1 MVTYDYL
8 KTRQIGAVRWLELYN
23 LPVNFLNTDILIE
36 LHRAIKDAEQDDS
49 VRVLVLT
56 GGLTG
61 RYVFHF
67 SVAELRQAGHDVRKL
82 GLGRLFKTPVAAEIL
97 RWHVAL
103 GFRLMRRFRAYER
116 LHLAVMGWL
125 RPFSPTLFAMAQMA
139 ATYFAIENCRKVT
152 IAAIN
157 GTCNGAGTEMSA
169 CFDFRFMIGDAG
181 FTIGQP
187 EVLIG
192 ILAGGGGTQRITRLI
207 GKAKALELMLAC
219 EQISPQEARRIGLIT
234 DHFPEAEFVTRVQ
247 AYAERLARRSVTA
260 CSETRHAIHHGY
272 EMELSRGLA
281 LEMAGIV
288 RCFDDPCTQAAL
300 ADYADYLQLEVMDQP
315 DAPASIGEI
324 SQAMESERFT
334 RHFAVTVSPKVED

>member
-1 MVTYDYL
+1 MTYCYL
-8 KTRQIGAVRWLELYN
+8 KTRQVGQVRWLELHN
-23 LPVNFLNTDILIE
+23 PPVNFLNTDILIE
-36 LHRAIKDAEQDDS
+36 LHHAIRAAESDDS

-56 GGLTG
+56 GGLDG

-67 SVAELRQAGHDVRKL
+67 SVAELRQAGRDVRKL
-82 GLGRLFKTPVAAEIL
+82 ALGRLLKPPVVAAFM
-97 RWHVAL
+97 RWHTAL
-103 GFRLMRRFRAYER
+103 RFRLMRRFPTYER
-116 LHLAVMGWL
+116 LHLSLMRRL
-125 RPFSPTLFAMAQMA
+125 RPHAPTVFAMAQMA
-139 ATYFAIENCRKVT
+139 ATYFAMENCRKIT

-300 ADYADYLQLEVMDQP
+300 ADYADYLQVEVMDKP